1 MKPPPWNKKWWCDD
15 MIGFVF
21 APIQNIVVL
30 CRWQRSWRWTNERPW
45 PFQRRQKRERGEFL
59 TCVTK
64 ILYWGTLQ
72 WHQSVEEKTRF
83 SLGSTD
89 QTNAWLHYAAAFR
102 VSHWAAMQS
111 LFERGFAP
119 SFFCVTLR
127 NLLRMMMMVVHIME
141 DVLWIALHTEHDM
154 VVILTPNL
162 LNKYTNVPVVFV
174 DKSMANFPRLSRNVA
189 WNKD

>member
-119 SFFCVTLR
+119 SFFLCHFTKPIENDDDGGAYNGRCVMNSLAYRTR
-127 NLLRMMMMVVHIME
+127 HGCHIN
-141 DVLWIALHTEHDM
+141 A
-154 VVILTPNL
+154 
-162 LNKYTNVPVVFV
+162 
-174 DKSMANFPRLSRNVA
+174 KSSE
-189 WNKD
+189 